1 MTGLCSPFW
10 TIQRRNA
17 QAAILPVVYW
27 NAPRALTPYSS
38 TPLRRPSGRAERGGT
53 GGEEREG
60 EGRMKTASRG
70 KVEWNGRTV
79 GNRCNVHRFRV
90 VLNGRN
96 CRVRTKI
103 LLVSLPLPPLFRI
116 IKETTTKMIFLL
128 PSFGSQRNRTLAN
141 FWNVSSFVPFVES
154 NPFFVRFSWNKF
166 HLKKNLF

>member
-1 MTGLCSPFW
+1 MRDRVVL
-10 TIQRRNA
+10 
-17 QAAILPVVYW
+17 AILDDP
-27 NAPRALTPYSS
+27 TKECTGCYSS
-38 TPLRRPSGRAERGGT
+38 CRLLKCPACSHAVFFHPTPTIEWSSGEGGGT

-141 FWNVSSFVPFVES
+141 F
-154 NPFFVRFSWNKF
+154 
-166 HLKKNLF
+166 

>member
-1 MTGLCSPFW
+1 MHRLLFFLSFIEMPRVLS
-10 TIQRRNA
+10 RR
-17 QAAILPVVYW
+17 ILPPHSDDRVVE
-27 NAPRALTPYSS
+27 
-38 TPLRRPSGRAERGGT
+38 RRGGGT

-128 PSFGSQRNRTLAN
+128 PSFVSQRNRTLAN

>member
-1 MTGLCSPFW
+1 MHRLLFFLSFIEMPRVLS
-10 TIQRRNA
+10 RR
-17 QAAILPVVYW
+17 ILPPHSDDRVVE
-27 NAPRALTPYSS
+27 
-38 TPLRRPSGRAERGGT
+38 RRGGGT

>member
-1 MTGLCSPFW
+1 MHRLLFFLSFIEMPRVLS
-10 TIQRRNA
+10 RR
-17 QAAILPVVYW
+17 ILPPHSDDRVVE
-27 NAPRALTPYSS
+27 
-38 TPLRRPSGRAERGGT
+38 RRGVGT

>member
-1 MTGLCSPFW
+1 MHRLLFFLSFIEMPRVLS
-10 TIQRRNA
+10 RR
-17 QAAILPVVYW
+17 ILPPHSDDRVVE
-27 NAPRALTPYSS
+27 
-38 TPLRRPSGRAERGGT
+38 RRGGGT

-141 FWNVSSFVPFVES
+141 F
-154 NPFFVRFSWNKF
+154 
-166 HLKKNLF
+166 